1 MKKAIIFGASGQ
13 DGFYL
18 KEHLLLSG
26 YQVFAFSRSS
36 SPSIDIGRSEDIQPL
51 LSEIRPELIFHL
63 AAKSSVSH
71 DYILE
76 NQNSIV
82 NGTLSLL
89 DAVDKLLPEA
99 RVFLASSG
107 LVFENHGKP
116 ISVENKLVVSSAYA
130 LSRMQALEI
139 SRYYRGRGR
148 FIYTGFLFNHES
160 PRRPARS
167 IARAIARDVVEIF
180 QKKKEFLNIGNAD
193 VIKEWLWA
201 GDAVRAMSLLL
212 MQENIFE
219 VCIADGAGHSIRT
232 YSKKCCEYLGLDV
245 DQYLRSTENFSAQYS
260 VLVGDSAPLRA
271 LGWEPKVD
279 IDGLARIMIDAEIAA
294 SNIAENNGNV

>member
-26 YQVFAFSRSS
+26 YQVFSFSRTSI
-36 SPSIDIGRSEDIQPL
+36 PSVDIGRADEVRQL
-51 LSEIRPELIFHL
+51 LNEIKPELIFHL

-71 DYILE
+71 DHILE

-89 DAVDKLLPEA
+89 DAVDKHLPEA

-107 LVFENHGKP
+107 LVFENHGAP
-116 ISVENKLVVSSAYA
+116 ISVENKLVVNSAYT
-130 LSRMQALEI
+130 LSRIQALEI

-148 FIYTGFLFNHES
+148 LIYTGFLFNHES
-160 PRRPARS
+160 PRRPAAS
-167 IARAIARDVVEIF
+167 IARAIARNVVQIF
-180 QKKKEFLNIGNAD
+180 KKKKEFLQIGNAD

-201 GDAVRAMSLLL
+201 GDAVRAMPILL

-219 VCIADGAGHSIRT
+219 ICIADGVGHSIRA
-232 YSKKCCEYLGLDV
+232 YAKKCCEYLGLELN
-245 DQYLRSTENFSAQYS
+245 QYLRSTENFSAQYP

-271 LGWEPKVD
+271 LGWGPEVD
-279 IDGLARIMIDAEIAA
+279 IDGLVKIMIDSEMTAGSAIQ
-294 SNIAENNGNV
+294 NNGI

>member
-26 YQVFAFSRSS
+26 YQVLSFSRSS
-36 SPSIDIGRSEDIQPL
+36 TPSIDIGRSEEVQRL
-51 LSEIRPELIFHL
+51 LNEIKPELIFHL

-71 DYILE
+71 EYILE

-82 NGTLSLL
+82 NGTLALL
-89 DAVDKLLPEA
+89 DAVDKSLPET

-107 LVFENHGKP
+107 LVFENHGNP
-116 ISVENKLVVSSAYA
+116 ISVENKLVVSSAYV
-130 LSRMQALEI
+130 LSRIQALEI

-148 FIYTGFLFNHES
+148 LIYTGFLFNHES
-160 PRRPARS
+160 PRRPEGS

-180 QKKKEFLNIGNAD
+180 QKKKEFLNIGNPD

-201 GDAVRAMSLLL
+201 GDAVRAMPLLS
-212 MQENIFE
+212 MQDNIFE
-219 VCIADGAGHSIRT
+219 MCIADGTGHNIRT
-232 YSKKCCEYLGLDV
+232 YAKKCCEYLGLDV

-260 VLVGDSAPLRA
+260 VLVGDSEPLRK
-271 LGWEPKVD
+271 LGWEPKVN
-279 IDGLARIMIDAEIAA
+279 IDGLARIMVEAELAI
-294 SNIAENNGNV
+294 SNLIGNSSA